1 MLPPDLPTT
10 TLALLQDRYAFTQA
24 KLLSPQGFIGEAKKR
39 GVSLDR
45 EQLELLHRR
54 RVLQPFYRVHSRPV
68 ADPDPSCPSSGHID
82 SALQEVRFALAEGH
96 LSDPANRRFTPWP
109 SPMTHPPLW
118 YSSHQLLVLRPIRN
132 LLAQMQAHP
141 TPDRLGWHLAPLDAR
156 TREVFA
162 RQRSLAFLVESL
174 AAKYRPR
181 VVGSVKLAAGGD
193 NEDLFRFIDSNVN
206 PPGLRNIE
214 LPSDELVG
222 QADDLLMS
230 AHSFDP
236 LGDWSQVVRI
246 ADPRHWTDLRY
257 DALIAH
263 DYRIAA
269 EIILRYVEDQAR
281 QGKADPLDEPPAWLF
296 HPRQERLRTTDRERA
311 ETVMR
316 FGISDRPALVLA
328 VEGHAEYEIAPRV
341 LDMLGNDPLASRI
354 VIVNMEGIQADV
366 KLLARAV
373 AVPRLDSDGDS
384 YSRLLSPLTHLM
396 VVVDPETPYERP
408 DSVEAKKNE
417 VIESVLNSLAPPHQV
432 DSMRNDL
439 AQILHIRRW
448 PAEFEFAHW
457 TDSELADALR
467 NISPYAEN
475 LPRGELENRISQHR
489 AGGDTFKSVWANW
502 RSQPSKTRLAREL
515 WPSLER
521 RIREPSASDQIP
533 IVQVIQEAISIVHQ
547 TKRVTGMAPRGTP
560 PQ

>member
-1 MLPPDLPTT
+1 MD
-10 TLALLQDRYAFTQA
+10 
-24 KLLSPQGFIGEAKKR
+24 G
-39 GVSLDR
+39 
-45 EQLELLHRR
+45 
-54 RVLQPFYRVHSRPV
+54 
-68 ADPDPSCPSSGHID
+68 
-82 SALQEVRFALAEGH
+82 
-96 LSDPANRRFTPWP
+96 
-109 SPMTHPPLW
+109 
-118 YSSHQLLVLRPIRN
+118 
-132 LLAQMQAHP
+132 
-141 TPDRLGWHLAPLDAR
+141 
-156 TREVFA
+156 
-162 RQRSLAFLVESL
+162 
-174 AAKYRPR
+174 
-181 VVGSVKLAAGGD
+181 
-193 NEDLFRFIDSNVN
+193 NEE
-206 PPGLRNIE
+206 PPGLRHIE

-222 QADDLLMS
+222 QADDLLS
-230 AHSFDP
+230 DAYSFDP
-236 LGDWSQVVRI
+236 LGDWSQVIRI
-246 ADPRHWTDLRY
+246 ADPHHWTDLRY

-281 QGKADPLDEPPAWLF
+281 QGKADPLDEPSAWVF

-341 LDMLGNDPLASRI
+341 LDMLGNDPPASRI
-354 VIVNMEGIQADV
+354 VIVNLEGIQADV

-417 VIESVLNSLAPPHQV
+417 VIESVLNSLAPPHRI
-432 DSMRNDL
+432 DAMRNDL
-439 AQILHIRRW
+439 AQLLHIRRW

-489 AGGDTFKSVWANW
+489 AAGDPIKSAWTNW
-502 RSQPSKTRLAREL
+502 RPQPSKPKLAREL
-515 WPSLER
+515 WPLLER
-521 RIREPSASDQIP
+521 RIREPSAFDQIP
-533 IVQVIQEAISIVHQ
+533 IVQVIQEAISIVHR
-547 TKRVTGMAPRGTP
+547 TKRVTRMAPRDTP